1 MLYIF
6 SFIICEKTS
15 KKERTIITYVVTS
28 KNILPKLYQLYFVVI
43 TIFNL
48 IHWMRNRS
56 RDFCHVKFKIIVWN
70 NSCALLYVYIGT
82 IIFIQAD
89 RPSLPSSV
97 NVLKFDWRSRRNDK
111 IITPND
117 FSRVYLRLETKRK
130 RRENNNI
137 PKFYAAVP
145 LRAPDAA
152 AS

>member
-6 SFIICEKTS
+6 SFIICEKTT

-43 TIFNL
+43 LIFNL
-48 IHWMRNRS
+48 IHWIRNRS
-56 RDFCHVKFKIIVWN
+56 RDFCHVKFKIIMWN

-82 IIFIQAD
+82 IFIQAD
-89 RPSLPSSV
+89 RPSLLSSV
-97 NVLKFDWRSRRNDK
+97 NVLKFDWKSRCNDK

-117 FSRVYLRLETKRK
+117 FSCVRRK

-145 LRAPDAA
+145 LCAPDAA